1 MLYTFVKSGPNI
13 SSFMHPY
20 RITCMI
26 KLTHKKGVIPY
37 IARMLTGLASKP
49 LNNSLYEKKTLL
61 PTKISNG

>member
-1 MLYTFVKSGPNI
+1 MIYTLLQSEPNI

-37 IARMLTGLASKP
+37 IARMLTELASKP
-49 LNNSLYEKKTLL
+49 LSKYLYENT
-61 PTKISNG
+61 SY